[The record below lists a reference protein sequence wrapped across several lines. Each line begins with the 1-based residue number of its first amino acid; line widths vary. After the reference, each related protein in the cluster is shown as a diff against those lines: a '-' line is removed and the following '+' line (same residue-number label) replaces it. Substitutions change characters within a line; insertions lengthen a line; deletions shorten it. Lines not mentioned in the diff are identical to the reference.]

1 MVTVKAKSRSE
12 MTTGSCVMELRADC
26 NAAGA
31 ETTPGDRTRLSSGP
45 GGPGER
51 MCAACGHQS
60 CLHDQPQKQPLSWEK
75 EPQPSLGSPRALSFG
90 KSSQQTPK
98 PIPEC
103 AVRDV

>member
-60 CLHDQPQKQPLSWEK
+60 CLHDQPQKQPLLGEGAPTFPWLSTSAFFWEK
-75 EPQPSLGSPRALSFG
+75 QPTNPQ
-90 KSSQQTPK
+90 THT
-98 PIPEC
+98 
-103 AVRDV
+103 